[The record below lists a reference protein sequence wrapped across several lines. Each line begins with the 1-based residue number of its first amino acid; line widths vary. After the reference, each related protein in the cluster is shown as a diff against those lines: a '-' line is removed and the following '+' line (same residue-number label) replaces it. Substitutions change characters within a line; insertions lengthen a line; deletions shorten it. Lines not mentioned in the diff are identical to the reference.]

1 MKINKSA
8 SRAIDI
14 LVLLAKSNK
23 PLNQLEVSNA
33 LGIPK
38 SSTFDLMYTLL
49 EKGVIEFDN
58 EELRTFRLGI
68 KMFEIGATVI
78 AKNDLYTV
86 AKPYLEQLSDKV
98 QETIFLGDE
107 CDGDVFYLDRI
118 DKNISSITTVASI
131 GMRRP
136 AYCTGLG
143 KAMMATYPDNK
154 VVELWNQ
161 YAKVHE
167 IVKYTA
173 NTITTCDAFLE
184 DMKKIRKRGYAIDNR
199 ERENEIFCVAAPIYS
214 TGDNAIAAISIPTIY
229 LKMDEERIKEYS
241 SLLIETALIIS
252 KKLGYRKDCLY
263 NSIEY

>member
-23 PLNQLEVSNA
+23 PLNQLEVSNT

-68 KMFEIGATVI
+68 KMFEIGSTVI

-86 AKPYLEQLSDKV
+86 AKPYLEQLSNTL
-98 QETIFLGDE
+98 QETVFLGNE
-107 CDGDVFYLDRI
+107 CDGDIFYLDRI

-131 GMRRP
+131 GMCRP

-143 KAMMATYPDNK
+143 KAMMATYPDSK
-154 VVELWNQ
+154 IIEKWDK
-161 YAKVHE
+161 YSKSHS
-167 IVKYTA
+167 IVKYTI
-173 NTITTCDAFLE
+173 NTITTCDVFLE
-184 DMKKIRKRGYAIDNR
+184 DMKKIRQRGYAIDNR
-199 ERENEIFCVAAPIYS
+199 EIENEIFGVAVPIYS
-214 TGDNAIAAISIPTIY
+214 ANNGVIAAIGISTIY
-229 LKMDEERIKEYS
+229 LKMDKERLRQYS
-241 SLLIETALIIS
+241 TLLVETALLIS
-252 KKLGYRKDCLY
+252 KKLGYRKDYLY
-263 NSIEY
+263 LKDNY